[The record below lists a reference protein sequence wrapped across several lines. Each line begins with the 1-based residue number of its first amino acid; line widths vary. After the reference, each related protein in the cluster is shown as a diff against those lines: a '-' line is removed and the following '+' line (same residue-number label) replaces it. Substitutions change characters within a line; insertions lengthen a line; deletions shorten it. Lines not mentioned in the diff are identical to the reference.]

1 MKKLICVATA
11 FLLLALTACGQDTQ
25 SKDATGSQPPDITLL
40 DSSVWPENE
49 YTEGLP
55 VPNGT
60 VNWVAFDAAH
70 ESCSINIAGMSEP
83 DYNDYMTLLR
93 QKGFSE
99 IENTSE
105 LIKGQDYVATGTLL
119 FDGERGLSISYAHHD
134 FTIYISLAL

>member
-1 MKKLICVATA
+1 MKKLICVAAA
-11 FLLLALTACGQDTQ
+11 FLLLALTACMQDTQ
-25 SKDATGSQPPDITLL
+25 PTGVTDGQSPSITLL
-40 DSSVWPENE
+40 DSNIWPENE
-49 YTEGLP
+49 YTDGIP

-60 VNWVAFDAAH
+60 VKWVAFDAAH

-119 FDGERGLSISYAHHD
+119 FDGERGLSISYAHND

>member
-40 DSSVWPENE
+40 YSSVWPENE

-60 VNWVAFDAAH
+60 VKWVAFDAAH
-70 ESCSINIAGMSEP
+70 ENCSINIAGMSEP

-93 QKGFSE
+93 QKGFPKLKILQSW
-99 IENTSE
+99 
-105 LIKGQDYVATGTLL
+105 IKGQDYVSTGTLL
-119 FDGERGLSISYAHHD
+119 SNGERGLSISYAHHD
-134 FTIYISLAL
+134 FTIYISFAL